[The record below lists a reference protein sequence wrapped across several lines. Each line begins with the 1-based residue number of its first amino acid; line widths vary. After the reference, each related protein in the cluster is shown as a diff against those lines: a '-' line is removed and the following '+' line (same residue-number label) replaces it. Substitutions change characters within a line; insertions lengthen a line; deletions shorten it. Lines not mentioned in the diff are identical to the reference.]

1 LDYSIIG
8 KKVFLDEVT
17 LIKEE
22 IINKLGSEF
31 NRAIEIL
38 LNTTGKI
45 IVIGMGKSGLIGNKI
60 AATLASTGTPSFSL
74 HPGEAL
80 HGDLGMIEKED
91 AIIMLSYS
99 GETEEMLRIIPAI
112 KKFGCK
118 IISISGNGNS
128 TMSLNSDVFLNVHI
142 SREVCPNNLA
152 PTTSTTAQLIM
163 GDALA
168 VTLTDVKNFKPID
181 FARYHPGGSLGR
193 KLLKTVKEE
202 MLTKKLPFVDINSDI
217 RELIFTMSNSY
228 YGLAIIVNEKE
239 NILGLVTDGDLRRAW
254 TDYSSLENKKISDIM
269 STNPETLNMNDKIE
283 EAELIL
289 NSKKINNIVV
299 TDNDNKAVGIFQIFH
314 CN

>member
-31 NRAIEIL
+31 NKAIEIL
-38 LNTTGKI
+38 LNTTGKV

-91 AIIMLSYS
+91 AVIMLSYS

-118 IISISGNGNS
+118 IVSISGNGNS

-217 RELIFTMSNSY
+217 RELIFTMSDSY

>member
-1 LDYSIIG
+1 MDYSIIG